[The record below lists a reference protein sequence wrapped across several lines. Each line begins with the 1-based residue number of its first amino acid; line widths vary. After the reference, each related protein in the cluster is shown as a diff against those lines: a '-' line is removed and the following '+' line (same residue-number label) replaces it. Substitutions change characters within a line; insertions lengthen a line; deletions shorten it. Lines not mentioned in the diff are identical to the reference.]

1 MEDSWFREPLPNAFD
16 AVFPMTVQGFNYF
29 RDSEMPIDE
38 ELSTIIYDGEEDLR
52 IEYNYWK
59 NPIFAQKYIYGTI
72 KTWNSMFPSSL
83 LLRLMR
89 SMCYT
94 DYMALNPSREIMP
107 HTTPINDLQWNFI
120 MMAMFKTSWWTKELV
135 KRKRGERV
143 VYGESMP
150 EGWKSAIT
158 KALWGGSNFSPEDSM
173 YMRATDE
180 QREAMDEISE
190 HFWSIHNLMIGSAY
204 SKDYGI
210 LNFTTDDEEPLEHPQ
225 GREYDFLSSKTHFD
239 VEHEFSHKTLRDE
252 IKKLEY
258 PQVFSWWNDGRVD

>member
-1 MEDSWFREPLPNAFD
+1 MEDSWFRDPPPNAFD

-29 RDSEMPIDE
+29 RDSEMPIAEDM
-38 ELSTIIYDGEEDLR
+38 STIVYDGEEDLR
-52 IEYNYWK
+52 SEYNYWK
-59 NPIFAQKYIYGTI
+59 NPIFVFSQKYIYGTI

-94 DYMALNPSREIMP
+94 DYMDLNPSREIMP
-107 HTTPINDLQWNFI
+107 HTTPINDFQWNF
-120 MMAMFKTSWWTKELV
+120 MMQVMFKTSWWTTEA
-135 KRKRGERV
+135 GEKKAWDI
-143 VYGESMP
+143 GTLNFADMP

-180 QREAMDEISE
+180 QRKVMDEISE
-190 HFWSIHNLMIGSAY
+190 HFWAIHNKMIGMAY
-204 SKDYGI
+204 HKDYGI
-210 LNFTTDDEEPLEHPQ
+210 LNFTTDDVGYEGQHYGLSCNT
-225 GREYDFLSSKTHFD
+225 FLD

-252 IKKLEY
+252 VKKLEY
-258 PQVFSWWNDGRVD
+258 PQVFSWWNDGRME